1 MKASFF
7 AVGPDIRAG
16 ATVPPFE
23 NINVYPFIAALLQLD
38 IAHLKT
44 GPIDGDAKVL
54 SGILRE
60 VRAEKQV
67 GKKAA
72 QVLSLPPQTA
82 VR

>member
-1 MKASFF
+1 
-7 AVGPDIRAG
+7 VGPDIRAG

-44 GPIDGDAKVL
+44 GTIDGNAKVL
-54 SGILRE
+54 SGILRGTKMGKHGT
-60 VRAEKQV
+60 EKKTA

-72 QVLSLPPQTA
+72 ESLNPSAQA
-82 VR
+82 AAR